1 MPQYSYNNIII
12 LTNVIILELL
22 SPRFVYAGGLP
33 PCYLF
38 LTQVKTK
45 MIKASI

>member
-1 MPQYSYNNIII
+1 MPQCSYNNTI

-22 SPRFVYAGGLP
+22 SPRFVYACALP

-38 LTQVKTK
+38 LTQVKKK